1 MSRDL
6 FYRVGVTASA
16 ARYDLSS
23 DVGSLTL
30 EERESEPTKLLL
42 ELMDPFKVFSYAL
55 QDGME
60 LEAELGTADDHELVF
75 RGRIYHVDATFPEA
89 GTPTV
94 SVSAYDGLMAMG
106 LRERNRAFTDQSLSK
121 VVSAVAQPYF
131 SSTSV
136 KVKGDPSFGPEG
148 IRQRD
153 ETDLAFLLRL
163 AREFG
168 CEMYVVPTASGA
180 EFKFTAQRIIMDAVP
195 DVTLYHGRCDVA
207 HRLLSF
213 TPTSDVTA
221 IELPRVLS
229 GIDFK
234 SGDPV
239 SVSTVAPDTPPASQ
253 DDFVDE
259 NLTAFR
265 KRYPEK
271 AGRLETLIAAA
282 SAVQKGLRHELG
294 DSVRRAVPT
303 FVSSADL
310 AERRKNQFSTQQLG
324 MQASGST
331 LGNQHLRAQRSLGLL
346 DVGGRFSGTWFL
358 SQVKHSL
365 TRLGFRTEFECRR

>member
-1 MSRDL
+1 VSPDL
-6 FYRVGVTASA
+6 FYRVGVTASGA
-16 ARYDLSS
+16 KYDLSS

-60 LEAELGTADDHELVF
+60 VEAELGTADEHELVF
-75 RGRIYHVDATFPEA
+75 RGQIYHVDANFPEA

-106 LRERNRAFTDQSLSK
+106 LRERSRVFTDQSLSK
-121 VVSAVAQPYF
+121 VVAAVAQPYF
-131 SSTSV
+131 SSTKV
-136 KVKGDPSFGPEG
+136 PVKGDPSFGPEG

-163 AREFG
+163 ACEFG
-168 CEMYVVPTASGA
+168 CEMYVVPTESGA
-180 EFKFTAQRIIMDAVP
+180 EFTFKAQRSIMDAEP
-195 DVTLYHGRCDVA
+195 EVTLYHGRCDVD

-229 GIDFK
+229 GIDFE
-234 SGDPV
+234 SGEV
-239 SVSTVAPDTPPASQ
+239 LSVSAVASDTPPLSR
-253 DDFVDE
+253 DDFVDD

-265 KRYPEK
+265 KRYPDK
-271 AGRLETLIAAA
+271 AGRLESLIAAA
-282 SAVQKGLRHELG
+282 PAVQKKLRHELG
-294 DSVRRAVPT
+294 DSVRHAVPT
-303 FVSSADL
+303 FVTSADL
-310 AERRKNQFSTQQLG
+310 AERLKNQFSTQQLG

-331 LGNQHLRAQRSLGLL
+331 LGNQHLRAQRSLGVR